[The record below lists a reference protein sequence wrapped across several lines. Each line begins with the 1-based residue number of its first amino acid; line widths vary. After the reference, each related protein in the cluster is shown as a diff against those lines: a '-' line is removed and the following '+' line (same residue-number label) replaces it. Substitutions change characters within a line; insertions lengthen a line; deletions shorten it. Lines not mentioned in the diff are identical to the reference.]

1 MGSRTKGFIIFSIPF
16 QKWFDKIYL
25 QKIAYVFSNRL
36 KTFFLILCFRTYCV
50 SSQTVEAPP
59 AKNVEQSSQAWISLN
74 SVFQLTNHWSGLADL
89 HIRRSDFVRNP
100 SFNFI
105 RFGARYS
112 FNDNLKI
119 SGGYAHLWLAKDEN
133 WTLFLNENRIYQ
145 EFILADTFPSF
156 SGLFR
161 IRTEQR
167 FFNNVEDGTSLKDD
181 YFVNR
186 IRFLLSV
193 SIPFKKGGKTSFL
206 VANEILLNFGKQ
218 VVFNTFDQNRF
229 TVGIKQKLNKT
240 WSFDF
245 GYMMVYQQL
254 PSGINYN
261 LNHTIRL
268 FFYSNFDL
276 RKNKVEQLKHSQT
289 ID

>member
-1 MGSRTKGFIIFSIPF
+1 
-16 QKWFDKIYL
+16 L
-25 QKIAYVFSNRL
+25 QKIALVFCSRL
-36 KTFFLILCFRTYCV
+36 KTLFLIFCFQTYCV

-59 AKNVEQSSQAWISLN
+59 TKNVEQSVQAWISLN

-105 RFGARYS
+105 RFGARYG
-112 FNDNLKI
+112 FNNNLKV
-119 SGGYAHLWLAKDEN
+119 SAGYAHLWLAKDEN

-167 FFNNVEDGTSLKDD
+167 FFNNVEDGTSLNDD
-181 YFVNR
+181 YFINR

-193 SIPFKKGGKTSFL
+193 GIPFKKGGNTSFL

-218 VVFNTFDQNRF
+218 VVFNTFGQNRF
-229 TVGIKQKLNKT
+229 TVGIKQKLNQT

-268 FFYSNFDL
+268 FFYGNFDL
-276 RKNKVEQLKHSQT
+276 RKNKEEQLKHSQT

>member
-1 MGSRTKGFIIFSIPF
+1 MIR
-16 QKWFDKIYL
+16 
-25 QKIAYVFSNRL
+25 NRL
-36 KTFFLILCFRTYCV
+36 KNLFLILFFLPVWIYAQTTEEPPTKNV
-50 SSQTVEAPP
+50 NQQSQT
-59 AKNVEQSSQAWISLN
+59 WISLN
-74 SVFQLTNHWSGLADL
+74 SVFQLTKHWSGLADF
-89 HIRRSDFVRNP
+89 HMRRSNFVKNP

-105 RFGARYS
+105 RFGARYG
-112 FNDNLKI
+112 FNNNLKL
-119 SGGYAHLWLAKDEN
+119 SAGYAHLWLAKDEN
-133 WTLFLNENRIYQ
+133 WTLYLNENRIYQ
-145 EFILADTFPSF
+145 EFILADTWSTF

-167 FFNNVEDGTSLKDD
+167 FFNNVEEGQSLQDD
-181 YFVNR
+181 FFINR
-186 IRFLLSV
+186 IRFLLSIT
-193 SIPFKKGGKTSFL
+193 IPFKKDGKTSFL
-206 VANEILLNFGKQ
+206 VANEVHLNFGKE

-229 TVGIKQKLNKT
+229 TVGIKQKLSKT

-254 PSGINYN
+254 PSGIDYN

-276 RKNKVEQLKHSQT
+276 RKNKEEQIRHGQT

>member
-1 MGSRTKGFIIFSIPF
+1 MH
-16 QKWFDKIYL
+16 KIGL
-25 QKIAYVFSNRL
+25 VIRNRL
-36 KTFFLILCFRTYCV
+36 KNLFFILFFLPVWIYA
-50 SSQTVEAPP
+50 QTVEEPP
-59 AKNVEQSSQAWISLN
+59 TKNVNQQLQTWISLN

-89 HIRRSDFVRNP
+89 HMRRSNFVKDP

-112 FNDNLKI
+112 FNDNLKL

-133 WTLFLNENRIYQ
+133 WTLYQNENRIYQ
-145 EFILADTFPSF
+145 EFILADTYPTF

-167 FFNNVEDGTSLKDD
+167 FFNNVEDGVSLQDN
-181 YFVNR
+181 FFINR
-186 IRFLLSV
+186 IRFLFSI
-193 SIPFKKGGKTSFL
+193 SIPFKQGSKTSFL
-206 VANEILLNFGKQ
+206 VANEIHLNFGKE

-229 TVGIKQKLNKT
+229 TVGIKQKLSRT

-254 PSGINYN
+254 PSGIDYN

-268 FFYSNFDL
+268 FFYSKFDL
-276 RKNKVEQLKHSQT
+276 RKNKEEQIRHGQT